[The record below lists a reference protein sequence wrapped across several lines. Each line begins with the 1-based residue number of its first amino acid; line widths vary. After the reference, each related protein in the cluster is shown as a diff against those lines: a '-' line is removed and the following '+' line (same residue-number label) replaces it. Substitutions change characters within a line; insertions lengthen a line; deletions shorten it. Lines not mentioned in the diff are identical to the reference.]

1 MWISPLSARAARRL
15 VPVWSVEAG
24 GPAPWLKEKGGHQV
38 NRVLSLVDEGRQ
50 RGLQGWGEAL

>member
-1 MWISPLSARAARRL
+1 M
-15 VPVWSVEAG
+15 WSVEAG